1 MAKKKAATKKAIGIE
16 NVKSF
21 FRMNKDM
28 STAVYAFAGELA
40 QEKKAEI
47 SSSQI
52 LHSCMRYLV
61 TYARQ
66 NDIDIVAIAN
76 RVTVIENRD
85 YAGTSKQRLKE
96 MKEMIA
102 FEDALNVETKKA
114 IRTGM
119 KTKTTRK
126 EFIKKR
132 NVLRKNSTKKK
143 SSKSKK

>member
-1 MAKKKAATKKAIGIE
+1 MGAKKKTSKKVGIE
-16 NVKSF
+16 NIKSF

-28 STAVYAFAGELA
+28 SSAIYAHAGELS
-40 QEKKAEI
+40 QDGKEI
-47 SSSQI
+47 TSSQI
-52 LHSCMRYLV
+52 LHSSMRYLV
-61 TYARQ
+61 TYARH

-102 FEDALNVETKKA
+102 FEDALTVETRKA

-119 KTKTTRK
+119 KTKKSRK
-126 EFIKKR
+126 DYIKKR
-132 NVLRKNSTKKK
+132 NVKRKNIPKKK
-143 SSKSKK
+143 LKSKK

>member
-1 MAKKKAATKKAIGIE
+1 
-16 NVKSF
+16 
-21 FRMNKDM
+21 
-28 STAVYAFAGELA
+28 
-40 QEKKAEI
+40 
-47 SSSQI
+47 
-52 LHSCMRYLV
+52 
-61 TYARQ
+61 
-66 NDIDIVAIAN
+66 
-76 RVTVIENRD
+76 
-85 YAGTSKQRLKE
+85 
-96 MKEMIA
+96 MIA

>member
-1 MAKKKAATKKAIGIE
+1 MAKKKTETKKAVGIE
-16 NVKSF
+16 NIKSF

-28 STAVYAFAGELA
+28 STAIYAFAGELA
-40 QEKKAEI
+40 QEKKEEI
-47 SSSQI
+47 TSSQI

-102 FEDALNVETKKA
+102 FEDALTVETRKA

-119 KTKTTRK
+119 KTKKSRK
-126 EFIKKR
+126 EYLKKKTKQ
-132 NVLRKNSTKKK
+132 RKKVTKKK
-143 SSKSKK
+143 SKSKK